1 MIELVF
7 SRRFKK
13 QYKNFYNKSLLE
25 KIISLFQEDIH
36 HTSLHYKKIKCSKN
50 KNLYSIRVDKNYR
63 ILMTLEEENY
73 YLLICLCDH
82 DEYDRITKD
91 C

>member
-1 MIELVF
+1 MIELYF

-13 QYKNFYNKSLLE
+13 QYKNFYNQSLLK
-25 KIISLFQEDIH
+25 KIIFLFQKDIH
-36 HTSLHYKKIKCSKN
+36 HPSLHYKKIKCSKN

-73 YLLICLCDH
+73 YFLICLCDH

>member
-1 MIELVF
+1 MSELVF

-13 QYKNFYNKSLLE
+13 QHKNFYNKSLLE

-36 HTSLHYKKIKCSKN
+36 HPSLHYKKIKCSKN

-63 ILMTLEEENY
+63 ILMSLEDNY